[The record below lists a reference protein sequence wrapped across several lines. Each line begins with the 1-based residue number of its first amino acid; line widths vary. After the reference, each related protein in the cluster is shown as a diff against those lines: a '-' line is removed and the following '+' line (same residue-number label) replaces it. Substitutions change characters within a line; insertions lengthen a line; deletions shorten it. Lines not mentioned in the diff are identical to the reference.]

1 MNRPLH
7 KRLLGAALPLLAVAA
22 MVAAG
27 FAGVRQTLAA
37 GGYDGHTVLIN
48 ELCAKNLTGLT
59 TAAGTAEDWV
69 ELLNVSGRDIDLS
82 GWGLSD
88 DPDRPYKWTFPAGT
102 TLSGG
107 GKTTSWCCLPTGPA
121 PRTPTVRCT
130 WGSAWA
136 APAKR

>member
-88 DPDRPYKWTFPAGT
+88 APDRPYIWTFPAGT
-102 TLSGG
+102 TLTGG
-107 GKTTSWCCLPTGPA
+107 
-121 PRTPTVRCT
+121 
-130 WGSAWA
+130 
-136 APAKR
+136 